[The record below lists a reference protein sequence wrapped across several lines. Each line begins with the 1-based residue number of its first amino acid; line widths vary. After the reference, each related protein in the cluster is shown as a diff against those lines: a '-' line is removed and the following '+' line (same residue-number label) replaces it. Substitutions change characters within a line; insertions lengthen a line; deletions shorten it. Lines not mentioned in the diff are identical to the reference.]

1 MTLSV
6 KNVTI
11 YSQYF
16 VEKNENI
23 FLGEWKSQEQST
35 LVVTWTILNAIYSK
49 HSAFRECHPT
59 FK

>member
-1 MTLSV
+1 MSRFSCKKMIKDDMTLSV

-23 FLGEWKSQEQST
+23 FLGE
-35 LVVTWTILNAIYSK
+35 
-49 HSAFRECHPT
+49 
-59 FK
+59 